1 MPKAGAA
8 RQVHVVRKE
17 QVDRGRYQKS
27 TSERRR
33 ASEWS
38 RQKGRRQ
45 IIKALCSKRLAR
57 LRVCVAACI
66 VRIGPST

>member
-1 MPKAGAA
+1 MHFKIYFKKYILIESRLGGDTPKAGAA

-33 ASEWS
+33 ESEWS
-38 RQKGRRQ
+38 R
-45 IIKALCSKRLAR
+45 
-57 LRVCVAACI
+57 
-66 VRIGPST
+66 